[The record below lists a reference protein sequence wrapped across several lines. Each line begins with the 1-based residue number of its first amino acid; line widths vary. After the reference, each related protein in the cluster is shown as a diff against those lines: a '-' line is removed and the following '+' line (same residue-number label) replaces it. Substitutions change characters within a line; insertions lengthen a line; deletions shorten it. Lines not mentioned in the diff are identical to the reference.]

1 MALTQTQG
9 PGPRRPSR
17 VGWFWYRLHFLIRL
31 LGVTGLLVAVVGLVL
46 ARQDDL
52 LGSWQTF
59 ADEAQRAI
67 DLGKGPVSVF
77 LVLGGAAA
85 FAVALLVELLLGLG
99 VLAGRRSALGANAV
113 VQIVLATALLVVV
126 NAFSAGLDLSE
137 HSVFGRPLRLLGR
150 PLKIDSTYRIFD
162 WTRDKRFT
170 LPDHVRDDL
179 AQLKGETTVVV
190 YQRHKTFGGLTDKP
204 DRYDFAAERK
214 VVEKVYDLVE
224 QLREVG
230 PQFKV
235 VELDVE
241 DDGFDKKLTELT
253 AQAPLLRKAIET
265 APENSIF
272 FHAVRDRGEKG
283 APVELLQ
290 RLSFNDFY
298 LLDKTSSQL
307 DGDGKGNL
315 VLLYQ
320 GVEPFA
326 RRVLSMEERPPRIG
340 IAVIHEVLTTLGQD
354 DLGLRGL
361 RKALEARGFEVRDIV
376 LKKWSRFAPPEGA
389 AYTAEES
396 MAERL
401 DERETIYKLNVAG
414 LEKARGRLDESRK
427 IWEKATTDEKM
438 RDDLSRQLAPQL
450 RGRKVTA
457 ELARR
462 QVEAID
468 EELEDLDEAL
478 KTYRQRLADVGEEKG
493 KLNLPALAEQR
504 RMTDLRA
511 KTDRLLEDCD
521 LLIVPRLTLRNTASD
536 FENIPAR
543 LYRLDDAQVEAVK
556 EFLKKGK
563 PVLACFGPINQPE
576 DERRPG
582 EDDKPD
588 GLESLLGKL
597 GIKFGKQTVLFD
609 AEVEAFADRRSGLDI
624 AGTTAE
630 VPPLQFEWKPGA
642 GYPLLAAPPAAEK
655 PNPLHEGL
663 RLIARGLGKD
673 RSLELKLRHPRP
685 IYYERPEGVQP
696 EFDAEFLLT
705 SPKSWNE
712 DQPFPTQ
719 DRIPQFEKPKPKDG
733 AKPAETPTDPL
744 DARRRGPFPIG
755 VALETKLP
763 ADWYDSPAAK
773 PATVRVAAIGQGGFF
788 TGKDLPPAQE
798 VLMTNTVNWLLGR
811 DDYLPNADHPWSYP
825 RVDLPDKDKELW
837 LLGARVG
844 LPVLFAYLGFV
855 VLLARRVR

>member
-1 MALTQTQG
+1 MALMQSQ
-9 PGPRRPSR
+9 GPRRPTYL
-17 VGWFWYRLHFLIRL
+17 GWFWYRLHFLIRL

-46 ARQDDL
+46 ARHEDL
-52 LGSWQTF
+52 LVSWPAFRDQ
-59 ADEAQRAI
+59 AQLAI
-67 DLGKGPVSVF
+67 DLWKGPVSVF
-77 LVLGGAAA
+77 LLLGGGALFA
-85 FAVALLVELLLGLG
+85 FALALEILLGLG
-99 VLAGRRSALGANAV
+99 VIVGRRSALGFSSLVQILLAV
-113 VQIVLATALLVVV
+113 VLLIQV
-126 NAFSAGLDLSE
+126 NVFSAGLDLSGQTF
-137 HSVFGRPLRLLGR
+137 FGRPVQLGDR
-150 PLKIDSTYRIFD
+150 PLNVDAHYRIFD
-162 WTRDKRFT
+162 WTRDRHFT
-170 LPDHVRDDL
+170 LPDQVREDL
-179 AQLKGETTVVV
+179 AQLQGETTVVV

-214 VVEKVYDLVE
+214 VVEKVYDLVD

-230 PQFKV
+230 HHFKV

-241 DDGFDKKLTELT
+241 DDGFDKKLEALT
-253 AQAPLLRKAIET
+253 KDAPRLRKAIET

-272 FHAVRDRGEKG
+272 FHDVRGG
-283 APVELLQ
+283 NELLQ

-307 DGDGKGNL
+307 DRDGKGNL

-326 RRVLSMEERPPRIG
+326 RRVVGMEERPPRIG
-340 IAVIHEVLTTLGQD
+340 IAVIHEVLTTAGQD

-361 RKALEARGFEVRDIV
+361 RKALEARGFEVHDIV
-376 LKKWSRFAPPEGA
+376 LKKWSRFAPPEPA

-396 MAERL
+396 MSERL
-401 DERETIYKLNVAG
+401 DEREAIYKINLAG
-414 LEKARGRLDESRK
+414 LEKARDQMLELRK
-427 IWEKATTDEKM
+427 VWDNATKDEKL
-438 RDDLSRQLAPQL
+438 RDDLTRQLAPQL
-450 RGRKVTA
+450 RGRKVTV
-457 ELARR
+457 ELAKL
-462 QVEAID
+462 QVQAID
-468 EELEDLDEAL
+468 EEMEDLGEAL
-478 KTYRQRLADVGEEKG
+478 KTYRQRLADVGEEKI
-493 KLNLPALAEQR
+493 KLNLPVLAEQR

-511 KTDRLLEDCD
+511 KTERLLEDCD
-521 LLIVPRLTLRNTASD
+521 LLIVPRMTLRNAASD

-543 LYRLDDAQVEAVK
+543 LYRLDELQVEAVK

-597 GIKFGKQTVLFD
+597 GIKFGKQTILFD
-609 AEVEAFADRRSGLDI
+609 SEVEAFADRRSGLDI

-630 VPPLQFEWKPGA
+630 VPPLQFEWKHGT
-642 GYPLLAAPPAAEK
+642 GYPPLAVPPAADK
-655 PNPLHEGL
+655 VNPLYESL
-663 RLIARGLGKD
+663 RLLARGLGKD

-685 IYYERPEGVQP
+685 IYYEPQAGTKP
-696 EFDAEFLLT
+696 AFDAEFLMT
-705 SPKSWNE
+705 SAKSWNE

-719 DRIPQFEKPKPKDG
+719 DRVPQFEKPKAKEKDG
-733 AKPAETPTDPL
+733 VKPMETSTDPL
-744 DARRRGPFPIG
+744 DTRRRGPFPIG

-763 ADWYDSPAAK
+763 ADWYESPSAK

-798 VLMTNTVNWLLGR
+798 VLMVNTINWLLGR
-811 DDYLPNADHPWSYP
+811 DDYLPNADRPWSYP
-825 RVDLPDKDKELW
+825 RVDLTDKDKELW

-844 LPVLFAYLGFV
+844 LPVLFAYLGLV